1 MKCKHHP
8 DVVLEVVTTE
18 VKEKVPWL
26 DEPVITYREAEYC
39 PKCWDKHEEGE
50 SMRHNL
56 TDDFLCEIQPEEL
69 DYWESQIDNYIE
81 SQVDERGAK

>member
-39 PKCWDKHEEGE
+39 PKCWDKHEEGK
-50 SMRHNL
+50 SMRHDL

-81 SQVDERGAK
+81 SQVDERRAK